1 MGFSSRGCL
10 WSTRENALKL
20 LAASRAVLGLPDQK
34 CSSWLW
40 EWHYQI
46 AIKYSLGLK
55 LTSYMKPKNRL
66 KTYCHPYIG
75 SYTLGSSLFEHSLPD
90 VMVLNFAS
98 GEITWRELFRS
109 DSVFVWCCFPLF
121 LFFSCTLFTLEW
133 GLVWLCKWLKLHFLS
148 LTRSL
153 LCAVFHPFFLWLF
166 PL

>member
-55 LTSYMKPKNRL
+55 LTSYMKPKNSL

-109 DSVFVWCCFPLF
+109 DSVFV
-121 LFFSCTLFTLEW
+121 
-133 GLVWLCKWLKLHFLS
+133 
-148 LTRSL
+148 
-153 LCAVFHPFFLWLF
+153 
-166 PL
+166 